1 MIKELKNSFTQ
12 TTLGSIIWIAI
23 LTSFFN
29 FPETNTQKTIWSVI
43 GIGFIFGIIFGV
55 LYPFLWNYATFTA
68 RIKIMMSS
76 LINTIGGLSA
86 VYLFSPM
93 MFNYI
98 KPYALAV
105 FILTLIGHTLGFYF
119 YSNFENKKIA
129 REFNQRL

>member
-12 TTLGSIIWIAI
+12 TTLGSMIWIAI
-23 LTSFFN
+23 LTSFFH
-29 FPETNTQKTIWSVI
+29 FPETNTQQTIWSVI

-93 MFNYI
+93 MFDYI
-98 KPYALAV
+98 KPYALAI
-105 FILTLIGHTLGFYF
+105 FILTLIGHILGFYF
-119 YSNFENKKIA
+119 YSSFENKKIA
-129 REFNQRL
+129 RELNQRL